1 MEDYFL
7 SKNNKTKIL
16 ILGTFHMGA
25 TSDLFKLDV
34 DNLNSTKRQK
44 EIHEVVERLINYKPT
59 KIAVEVQRKHNK
71 KLNEQYLN
79 YLTGKYELEINEVD
93 QIGFRIAQK
102 MNHRE
107 IYGIDW
113 MERGVAKKDAG
124 DIYEWAKTNTPQLF
138 DEVFSWL
145 ESSPII
151 KNEEY
156 KSILEM
162 YRDYNEPDIIN
173 KLHASNIN
181 IARIKSTEE
190 FIGLDW
196 LLWWYQR
203 NLIIFSNLAE
213 LSKSTKERILLIV
226 GIGHVKILSNFLE
239 ESELFELE
247 PVSKYL

>member
-1 MEDYFL
+1 
-7 SKNNKTKIL
+7 
-16 ILGTFHMGA
+16 
-25 TSDLFKLDV
+25 
-34 DNLNSTKRQK
+34 
-44 EIHEVVERLINYKPT
+44 
-59 KIAVEVQRKHNK
+59 
-71 KLNEQYLN
+71 
-79 YLTGKYELEINEVD
+79 
-93 QIGFRIAQK
+93 
-102 MNHRE
+102 
-107 IYGIDW
+107 
-113 MERGVAKKDAG
+113 MERGVAIKDAV
-124 DIYEWAKTNTPQLF
+124 DIYEWARTNTQQLF
-138 DEVFSWL
+138 DEVFRWL
-145 ESSPII
+145 TSRPII

-190 FIGLDW
+190 LIGLDW

-226 GIGHVKILSNFLE
+226 GSGHVKILSNFLE